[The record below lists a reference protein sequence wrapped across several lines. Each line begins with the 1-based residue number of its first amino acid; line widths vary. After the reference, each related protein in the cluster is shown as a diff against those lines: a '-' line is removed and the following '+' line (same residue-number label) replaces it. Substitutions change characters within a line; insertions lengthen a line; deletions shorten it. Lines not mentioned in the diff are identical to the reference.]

1 FRDFI
6 RHAEGVI
13 DALKAASQ
21 GIGIV
26 VGSPTVNPVV
36 EGKDLY
42 NSVYLLFDGEVLH
55 AQHKTL
61 LPTYDIFD
69 EYRYFEPATE
79 HKTVM
84 FKGKRLALTICEDLW
99 NLGNE
104 NPLYTVC
111 PMDRMMDQRPDVM
124 INVSASPFDYDHAA
138 DRLEVLRANVKRY
151 NLPLFYSNVVG
162 AQTEIIF
169 DGGSVVFSPDGQVFD
184 EMSYFREEI
193 RYYELDAV
201 MRGGVHREQP
211 KERMPLIHDALLLGL
226 RDYFGKMG
234 LKKAILG

>member
-1 FRDFI
+1 
-6 RHAEGVI
+6 
-13 DALKAASQ
+13 
-21 GIGIV
+21 
-26 VGSPTVNPVV
+26 
-36 EGKDLY
+36 
-42 NSVYLLFDGEVLH
+42 
-55 AQHKTL
+55 
-61 LPTYDIFD
+61 
-69 EYRYFEPATE
+69 
-79 HKTVM
+79 
-84 FKGKRLALTICEDLW
+84 
-99 NLGNE
+99 
-104 NPLYTVC
+104 
-111 PMDRMMDQRPDVM
+111 
-124 INVSASPFDYDHAA
+124 
-138 DRLEVLRANVKRY
+138 LEVLRANVKRY

-234 LKKAILG
+234 LKKAILGLSGGIDSAVTAVLAVRALGADNVRGVMMPSPFSSAHSVDDAVALAQN